1 VRAPELSL
9 LLPEWQGYGLGA
21 DVHHGAT
28 SLAAQWFGD
37 GADVL
42 KIDAPVTEAEP
53 LRVDD
58 GVLGL
63 ASIAPRFVHAL
74 HALGERAPDR
84 IRVAGGTCGVE
95 LAPIAYLNE
104 RYAGDLAV
112 LWLDAHAD
120 LNTPQ
125 SSPSAHFH
133 GMVLRSLLG
142 DGPRA
147 LVEHIARPLTP
158 RQVVLVG
165 PRDLDQAEADFVRD
179 ADIALLGDN
188 AFSDFHVIDR
198 WLASR
203 SVRRLYIHFDV
214 DVLAMSAFDG
224 ALLPTPP
231 GGPTLAQA
239 SALIA
244 HLRSRYDVVGL
255 SVLELCDRGGAIR
268 QVVSALG
275 DAPPAFPQV

>member
-1 VRAPELSL
+1 MKAPELSL
-9 LLPEWQGYGLGA
+9 LLPEWHGYGLTA
-21 DVHHGAT
+21 EVHHGAT
-28 SLAAQWFGD
+28 ALAAEWFR
-37 GADVL
+37 GASSVL
-42 KIDAPVTEAEP
+42 EIDAPVAESEP

-63 ASIAPRFVHAL
+63 ASIAPRFVETL
-74 HALGERAPDR
+74 KTLRERAPER

-104 RYAGDLAV
+104 RYKGDLAV

-142 DGPRA
+142 NGPA
-147 LVEHIARPLTP
+147 AIVQHIARPLEP
-158 RQVVLVG
+158 AQVVLVG
-165 PRDLDQAEADFVRD
+165 PRDLDRAEVDFVRD
-179 ADIALLGDN
+179 NNVALLGDN
-188 AFSDFHVIDR
+188 AFEDFGVIDEL
-198 WLASR
+198 LAER
-203 SVRRLYIHFDV
+203 GIRRLYVHFDV
-214 DVLAMSAFDG
+214 DVLAMATFGG

-231 GGPTLAQA
+231 GGPTLARA
-239 SALIA
+239 SAFID

-255 SVLELCDRGGAIR
+255 SLLELCDRDDAIR
-268 QVVSALG
+268 QVASALG
-275 DAPPAFPQV
+275 GALLTSPQA